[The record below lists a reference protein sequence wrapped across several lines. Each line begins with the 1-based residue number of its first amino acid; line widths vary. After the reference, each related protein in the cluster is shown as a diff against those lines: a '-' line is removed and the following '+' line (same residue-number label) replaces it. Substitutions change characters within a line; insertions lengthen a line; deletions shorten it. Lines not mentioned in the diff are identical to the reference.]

1 MKVQFAV
8 RVSPQSVV
16 HHEKIYHG
24 LGVTVDSTTFPDL
37 INPVPASIVPVIE
50 LHETASILHELALPH
65 TAGDTST
72 VTVKKVK
79 V

>member
-1 MKVQFAV
+1 MKVQIAV

-16 HHEKIYHG
+16 HHEKTYHA
-24 LGVTVDSTTFPDL
+24 LGVTIDSTTSPDL
-37 INPVPASIVPVIE
+37 INPVPASTIPVIE
-50 LHETASILHELALPH
+50 LHEIALILHELALPH